1 MMRGEN
7 IMENVIKLSGSKK
20 PIELS
25 GDSAKNY
32 LIFHEVIRNYLPDL
46 AKAVD
51 SGDVDC
57 NDLDIPRLFEKCVA
71 MESGLTWANEQGE
84 LRLNYDLVEDQSD
97 IKTSSVSRKKDKR
110 TGYES
115 IKGVI
120 SNTGGKKGD
129 LRCVVYHD
137 FTKTLDYFLVP
148 QKHIRAYETHN
159 GKGKYVIKLQYS
171 ILNEDY
177 NQAEVFRVD
186 TFKDICK

>member
-1 MMRGEN
+1 
-7 IMENVIKLSGSKK
+7 MENVIKLSGSKK

-84 LRLNYDLVEDQSD
+84 LNLEYDYVEDLSD
-97 IKTSSVSRKKDKR
+97 AKTSSVSVKKDKTR
-110 TGYES
+110 GYES

-129 LRCVVYHD
+129 LRCVVYND

-148 QKHIRAYETHN
+148 QNHIRAYETHN

>member
-1 MMRGEN
+1 
-7 IMENVIKLSGSKK
+7 MENVIKLSGSKK

-115 IKGVI
+115 IRGVI

-129 LRCVVYHD
+129 LRCVVYND

-148 QKHIRAYETHN
+148 QKHISAYETHC
-159 GKGKYVIKLQYS
+159 GKGKYGIPLNYS
-171 ILNEDY
+171 LLKDNY
-177 NQAEVFRVD
+177 GKMEVFRVD
-186 TFKDICK
+186 TFKDICE

>member
-1 MMRGEN
+1 
-7 IMENVIKLSGSKK
+7 MENVIELSGSKK
-20 PIELS
+20 STDIAPATS
-25 GDSAKNY
+25 KND
-32 LIFHEVIRNYLPDL
+32 LIFQEIIRNYIPNL

-57 NDLDIPRLFEKCVA
+57 DDLNIERLFEKCIA
-71 MESGLTWANEQGE
+71 KESGLTWANEQGE

-97 IKTSSVSRKKDKR
+97 IKTSSVSPKKDKR

-115 IKGVI
+115 IRGVI

-129 LRCVVYHD
+129 LRCVVYND

>member
-1 MMRGEN
+1 MMRGEY
-7 IMENVIKLSGSKK
+7 IMENVIEISGSKK
-20 PIELS
+20 SIDTTGETS
-25 GDSAKNY
+25 KNG
-32 LIFHEVIRNYLPDL
+32 LIFQEVIRNYLPDL

-57 NDLDIPRLFEKCVA
+57 NDLGIPRLFEKCVA

-84 LRLNYDLVEDQSD
+84 LNLEYDYVEDLSD
-97 IKTSSVSRKKDKR
+97 AKTSSVSAKKER
-110 TGYES
+110 GYEY

-129 LRCVVYHD
+129 LRCVVYND

-148 QKHIRAYETHN
+148 QKHISAYETHC
-159 GKGKYVIKLQYS
+159 GKGKYGIPLNYS
-171 ILNEDY
+171 LLKDNY
-177 NQAEVFRVD
+177 GKMEVFRVD

>member
-129 LRCVVYHD
+129 LRCVVYND

>member
-1 MMRGEN
+1 
-7 IMENVIKLSGSKK
+7 MENVIKLSGSKK

-57 NDLDIPRLFEKCVA
+57 DDLNIPRLFEKCVA

-115 IKGVI
+115 IRGVI

-129 LRCVVYHD
+129 LRCVVYND

>member
-1 MMRGEN
+1 
-7 IMENVIKLSGSKK
+7 MENVIKLSGSKK

-110 TGYES
+110 TG
-115 IKGVI
+115 
-120 SNTGGKKGD
+120 
-129 LRCVVYHD
+129 
-137 FTKTLDYFLVP
+137 
-148 QKHIRAYETHN
+148 
-159 GKGKYVIKLQYS
+159 
-171 ILNEDY
+171 
-177 NQAEVFRVD
+177 
-186 TFKDICK
+186 

>member
-1 MMRGEN
+1 
-7 IMENVIKLSGSKK
+7 MENVIELSGSKK

-115 IKGVI
+115 IRGVI

-129 LRCVVYHD
+129 LRCVVYND

-148 QKHIRAYETHN
+148 QKHIRAYESHH
-159 GKGKYVIKLQYS
+159 GKGKYVIHLQYS
-171 ILNEDY
+171 TLNEDY

>member
-1 MMRGEN
+1 
-7 IMENVIKLSGSKK
+7 MENVIEISGSKK
-20 PIELS
+20 SIDTTGETS
-25 GDSAKNY
+25 KNG
-32 LIFHEVIRNYLPDL
+32 LIFQEVIRNYLPDL

-57 NDLDIPRLFEKCVA
+57 DDLNVERLFEKCIA

-84 LRLNYDLVEDQSD
+84 AQDSYDFVEDLSD
-97 IKTSSVSRKKDKR
+97 AKTSSVSLKEIKDKR
-110 TGYES
+110 SSTGHYEA

-120 SNTGGKKGD
+120 SNTGGKQGD
-129 LRCVVYHD
+129 LRCVVYND
-137 FTKTLDYFLVP
+137 FTKSLDYFLVP